1 MTTYRGKISTGM
13 IFFLSVLFGY
23 IAFDELYES
32 FDIILLLIIISPLLL
47 IICLFVSIKYM
58 VTKKE
63 LVIYGGFFM
72 KQKID
77 IAQIRKIQPTNSIMS
92 APAASFD
99 RLEIFYNK
107 FDSVI
112 ISPKEKE
119 AFIKK
124 LLEVNPNIEV
134 STSK

>member
-1 MTTYRGKISTGM
+1 M